1 MNNDGR
7 ISAHRPFYGGCVW
20 ETFGSAGFLVSS
32 VCEPAHSYHPIRFV
46 ANGSSSSFRYKEDL
60 LMTMNNPPRR
70 FTPMSQFATD
80 YPVLLID
87 SDAPLRELHN
97 CVSERLNAVLK
108 YLNLMACTSLP
119 DYAENDINT
128 VTNIARIMVQD
139 VSDVFRV
146 IEQRGFDIPT
156 NS

>member
-1 MNNDGR
+1 M
-7 ISAHRPFYGGCVW
+7 P
-20 ETFGSAGFLVSS
+20 
-32 VCEPAHSYHPIRFV
+32 
-46 ANGSSSSFRYKEDL
+46 
-60 LMTMNNPPRR
+60 MNNPSHS

-128 VTNIARIMVQD
+128 VTNIALILLRD
-139 VSDVFRV
+139 VGDVFRV
-146 IEQRGFDIPT
+146 IEQRGFETPK
-156 NS
+156 NQ

>member
-1 MNNDGR
+1 
-7 ISAHRPFYGGCVW
+7 
-20 ETFGSAGFLVSS
+20 
-32 VCEPAHSYHPIRFV
+32 
-46 ANGSSSSFRYKEDL
+46 
-60 LMTMNNPPRR
+60 MTMNNPLRR
-70 FTPMSQFATD
+70 FTPMSQLATD

-119 DYAENDINT
+119 DYAERDINT

-139 VSDVFRV
+139 IADVFGV
-146 IEQRGFDIPT
+146 IEQRGFE
-156 NS
+156 SLKAQ

>member
-1 MNNDGR
+1 MAVVRGR
-7 ISAHRPFYGGCVW
+7 LSSLPGVGH
-20 ETFGSAGFLVSS
+20 LS
-32 VCEPAHSYHPIRFV
+32 VCEPAYNCHPIVSQQKGGASIYFHR
-46 ANGSSSSFRYKEDL
+46 EL
-60 LMTMNNPPRR
+60 LITMNNPPRR

-97 CVSERLNAVLK
+97 CVSECLSAVLK

-146 IEQRGFDIPT
+146 IEQRGFNVPKG
-156 NS
+156 

>member
-1 MNNDGR
+1 
-7 ISAHRPFYGGCVW
+7 
-20 ETFGSAGFLVSS
+20 
-32 VCEPAHSYHPIRFV
+32 
-46 ANGSSSSFRYKEDL
+46 
-60 LMTMNNPPRR
+60 MTMNNPPRR
-70 FTPMSQFATD
+70 FTPMSQLATG

-119 DYAENDINT
+119 DYAEHDINT

-139 VSDVFRV
+139 IADVFGV
-146 IEQRGFDIPT
+146 IEQRGFDMPKHQ
-156 NS
+156 

>member
-1 MNNDGR
+1 M
-7 ISAHRPFYGGCVW
+7 W

-32 VCEPAHSYHPIRFV
+32 VCEP
-46 ANGSSSSFRYKEDL
+46 
-60 LMTMNNPPRR
+60 
-70 FTPMSQFATD
+70 D

-87 SDAPLRELHN
+87 NDAPLRELHN

-139 VSDVFRV
+139 VADVFGV
-146 IEQRGFDIPT
+146 IEQRGFDTPKQQ
-156 NS
+156 

>member
-1 MNNDGR
+1 
-7 ISAHRPFYGGCVW
+7 
-20 ETFGSAGFLVSS
+20 
-32 VCEPAHSYHPIRFV
+32 
-46 ANGSSSSFRYKEDL
+46 
-60 LMTMNNPPRR
+60 MTDQQPPRR

-97 CVSERLNAVLK
+97 CVSERLNAVVK

-128 VTNIARIMVQD
+128 VTNIALILLRD
-139 VSDVFRV
+139 VGDVFRV
-146 IEQRGFDIPT
+146 IERRGFDSP
-156 NS
+156 